1 MIDPVYIVPA
11 PLSKMYCQSSSSKTK
26 SLVTQAQ
33 SVLVG
38 VPSTSKA
45 GLNNIL
51 IDISDSES
59 EINEPVQGCIS
70 QPVEQE
76 KASVIVIREEK
87 ASEGLISTKNS
98 EILIADDIDILFD
111 KKGKEREEDTLKEP
125 KKSSIINDRN
135 SSVDL
140 PGSSMVVVNDENIE
154 CSNDVLK
161 NNLCE
166 ELIPAT
172 KLPDSSRVMV
182 NDKNIECSND
192 ALQKNLCKKLS
203 LSTKLPDRSR
213 LVIDDKNNECSNDVS
228 QDNLCKEPLESTKFA
243 NSSFGTNSRP
253 GNTTIEEITID
264 SDSDGET
271 HISLNESSNKGP
283 SASKT
288 TSLGNLETD
297 DKNQIRT
304 IIFTMASHA
313 SKEYDKNLK
322 IAPEICQKIPEDVK
336 NMVQTEGK
344 LSLFLYL

>member
-1 MIDPVYIVPA
+1 MTDPVYIVPA
-11 PLSKMYCQSSSSKTK
+11 PLSKMDCQSSSSKTK

-38 VPSTSKA
+38 EPSTSKA

-70 QPVEQE
+70 QLVEKE
-76 KASVIVIREEK
+76 KASVIIIPKEK
-87 ASEGLISTKNS
+87 ASEDFISTKNS
-98 EILIADDIDILFD
+98 EILTADDIEVLFD
-111 KKGKEREEDTLKEP
+111 KKGKEREGDTLKEP
-125 KKSSIINDRN
+125 KKSSIIYHSN

-140 PGSSMVVVNDENIE
+140 PGSSRVVINDKNNE
-154 CSNDVLK
+154 CTNDVLQ

-166 ELIPAT
+166 EL
-172 KLPDSSRVMV
+172 S
-182 NDKNIECSND
+182 
-192 ALQKNLCKKLS
+192 Q
-203 LSTKLPDRSR
+203 STKLPDRSR
-213 LVIDDKNNECSNDVS
+213 LVIDEKNKECSNDVS
-228 QDNLCKEPLESTKFA
+228 QNNLCKEPLQSTKLA
-243 NSSFGTNSRP
+243 NSSFRTNSRP

-264 SDSDGET
+264 SDSGGET

-288 TSLGNLETD
+288 TSLGNLETE

-304 IIFTMASHA
+304 VIYTLASHA
-313 SKEYDKNLK
+313 SKEYDENLK
-322 IAPEICQKIPEDVK
+322 ITPEICQKIPEDVK

>member
-1 MIDPVYIVPA
+1 MTDPVYIVPA

-76 KASVIVIREEK
+76 KASVIVIPEEK

-135 SSVDL
+135 SSMDL
-140 PGSSMVVVNDENIE
+140 PGSSRVVVNDENIE

-166 ELIPAT
+166 ELIPA
-172 KLPDSSRVMV
+172 
-182 NDKNIECSND
+182 
-192 ALQKNLCKKLS
+192 
-203 LSTKLPDRSR
+203 TKLPDRSR